1 MNPNI
6 SKMHKALVFLHYCL
20 ERYDC
25 FSIYKIESVRF
36 NFLKFCMQNT
46 AVAYLCRRA
55 LLPASSIHNWVY
67 VILHG
72 RKQQLSWSFTKKKS
86 IRYTEI
92 KNPGAGERNQW
103 IQGLL
108 VCSFHTMHLPTTHP
122 ASSWAQKGRLCGG
135 TWDTQAPSAIMRQQK
150 PAWSCREFV
159 SNYSNRQTTCFY
171 LTWCVRNDSDLI
183 QNYRTCKI
191 LSKMLNSTS
200 EANKTYLTFC

>member
-103 IQGLL
+103 IQEAYLSAASTPCTYQLHTLRPAGLRRAGCAEERGTL
-108 VCSFHTMHLPTTHP
+108 RRRLQLCANRNQPEAAGNLLATTLTGKLPVF
-122 ASSWAQKGRLCGG
+122 
-135 TWDTQAPSAIMRQQK
+135 TWHG
-150 PAWSCREFV
+150 V
-159 SNYSNRQTTCFY
+159 
-171 LTWCVRNDSDLI
+171 
-183 QNYRTCKI
+183 
-191 LSKMLNSTS
+191 
-200 EANKTYLTFC
+200 